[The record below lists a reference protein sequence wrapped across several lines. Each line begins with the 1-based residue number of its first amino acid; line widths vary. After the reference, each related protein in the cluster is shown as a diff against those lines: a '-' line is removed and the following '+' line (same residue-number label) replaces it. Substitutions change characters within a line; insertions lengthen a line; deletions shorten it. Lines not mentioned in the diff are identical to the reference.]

1 MIDNV
6 MAIHLQITNQMNL
19 QHLYLPFL
27 VDGNPV
33 GIIVTNAGKSA
44 GHLKLEGIW
53 LNGYLSKHYTVLKKD
68 TPGKRLPRPSG
79 CNRFHSG

>member
-19 QHLYLPFL
+19 QHPYVPFL

-33 GIIVTNAGKSA
+33 GIIVTNAGKSP

-53 LNGYLSKHYTVLKKD
+53 LNGYLSKHYTVLKKGYAGQA
-68 TPGKRLPRPSG
+68 PAQRILRKEGGSY
-79 CNRFHSG
+79 